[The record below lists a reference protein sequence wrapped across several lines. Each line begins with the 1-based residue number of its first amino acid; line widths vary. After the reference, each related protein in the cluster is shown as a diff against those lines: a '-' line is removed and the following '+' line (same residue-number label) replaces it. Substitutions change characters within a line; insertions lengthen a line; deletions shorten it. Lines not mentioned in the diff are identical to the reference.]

1 METWLACGNIF
12 NVRRYLIRNSRV
24 DIILASTLGI
34 HMMVADTTKDELKQY
49 GTTVSSSTKSSAS
62 GKKQYDKPAKQADKK
77 GDKKRPPDAKQHV
90 CRVCGRSH
98 PLTNNAKDCNLYD
111 HVDSNKSNHDFHLS
125 DKGKLWIKR
134 YEDGIQKYPTVDP
147 YRDLQGNTVT
157 PPEKFIAAL
166 KLISPVKPRSRRRR
180 SKSMVTP
187 LPMQTL
193 QP

>member
-1 METWLACGNIF
+1 MV
-12 NVRRYLIRNSRV
+12 VRYPPQLNRQRSRSSPTSNRPSNQIRR
-24 DIILASTLGI
+24 G
-34 HMMVADTTKDELKQY
+34 KR
-49 GTTVSSSTKSSAS
+49 SA
-62 GKKQYDKPAKQADKK
+62 
-77 GDKKRPPDAKQHV
+77 PPDSKPTV
-90 CRVCGRSH
+90 CRVCGRPH
-98 PLTNNAKDCNLYD
+98 KPLSNVKDCNLYD

-125 DKGKLWIKR
+125 DKGKLWIQR
-134 YEDGIQKYPTVDP
+134 YENKLQKFPTVDP

-193 QP
+193 HL